1 MGSILVIAEHRKN
14 ILADISLQMLG
25 KGRNLAEQSQKELHA
40 VIIGKD
46 VTKCAEELSWQ
57 ADRVLVVRN
66 NRLEEPQAE
75 LYQDVLAYLIREINP
90 DIVLM
95 GHSALAM
102 DMIPSLSV
110 ELGIPLVTDCVDVS
124 LQNNEILLTR
134 SIYNGKINMVHSCST
149 GDTVIITGRIGE
161 FAAVKSDKQGQIEEI
176 EFNFTQEFD
185 RKVFHGYLEKEV
197 SDIDITQADV
207 LISIGRG
214 IKEQKNLQIAE
225 ELAAVL
231 NGVISCS
238 RPIVDYGW
246 LPSERQVGL
255 SGKTVKP
262 ALYLSLGISGA
273 FQHVVGMK
281 GSRITVAINKDA
293 SAPIFNVADYG
304 IVDDILKVVPEL
316 VKKIAALSEQATK

>member
-1 MGSILVIAEHRKN
+1 
-14 ILADISLQMLG
+14 MLG
-25 KGRNLAEQSQKELHA
+25 KGRHLANQVQSELQV

-46 VTKCAEELSWQ
+46 VTKYAEELSRQ
-57 ADRVLVVRN
+57 ADRVLAVKN
-66 NRLEEPQAE
+66 DRLEEPVTE
-75 LYQDVLAYLIREINP
+75 LYQDILASLIREKNP
-90 DIVLM
+90 GIVLM

-102 DMIPSLSV
+102 DLIPSLSV
-110 ELGIPLVTDCVDVS
+110 ELGFPIVTDCVDVS

-134 SIYNGKINMVHSCST
+134 SIYNGKINVVHSCSIS
-149 GDTVIITGRIGE
+149 DTVIVTGRIGE
-161 FAAVKSDKQGQIEEI
+161 FAAAEGDKQGQIEEI

-185 RKVFHGYLEKEV
+185 RKIFNGYLEKEI

-207 LISIGRG
+207 LVSIGRG

-238 RPIVDYGW
+238 RPVVDYGW
-246 LPSERQVGL
+246 LPPERQVGL

-273 FQHVVGMK
+273 FQHVIGMK
-281 GSRITVAINKDA
+281 GARIIVAINKDA
-293 SAPIFNVADYG
+293 NAPIFSVADYG
-304 IVDDILKVVPEL
+304 IVGDINRIVPEL
-316 VKKIAALSEQATK
+316 IKKISELTNQTMRM